1 VDASHQR
8 ARRGFPLNADPAH
21 QRRLLDLQALDTKLD
36 QLAHRRKS
44 LPEIA
49 ELEKLAADHSRLR
62 DAEVAASTQAS
73 DLEQQRERA
82 DKDVELVRARKDRDR
97 KRLGAGQVS
106 AARELESLQ
115 SEIASLERRQS
126 ELEEIELE
134 IMEKLEAAQEEAS
147 RLATERDD
155 VGRRARDVQT
165 NRDAA
170 WQEIDAEAAGTKA
183 ERDAAAGEIPDDL
196 LGLYEKARANGH
208 GVGAAA
214 IRQRRCEGCRLEL
227 DPVTLN
233 SIRAAAP
240 EAIVRCE
247 ECRRILVRTEES
259 GL

>member
-1 VDASHQR
+1 MDASHQR

-21 QRRLLDLQALDTKLD
+21 QRRLLDLQALDTKID

-49 ELEKLAADHSRLR
+49 ELEKLAGEHSRLR
-62 DAEVAASTQAS
+62 DAEVSASTQAG
-73 DLEQQRERA
+73 DLEQQRGRA
-82 DKDVELVRARKDRDR
+82 DKDVELVRARKDRDQ
-97 KRLGAGQVS
+97 KRLDAGQVS
-106 AARELESLQ
+106 AARELQSLQ
-115 SEIASLERRQS
+115 SEIASLERRQG

-134 IMEKLEAAQEEAS
+134 IMEQLESAQEEA
-147 RLATERDD
+147 RHLASQREE
-155 VGRRARDVQT
+155 VGRRARDVQAA
-165 NRDAA
+165 RDAA
-170 WQEIDAEAAGTKA
+170 WQEIDAETAEAKA
-183 ERDAAAGEIPDDL
+183 ERDSVAGEIPDDL
-196 LGLYEKARANGH
+196 LALYEKARATGH
-208 GVGAAA
+208 GIGAAA

-233 SIRAAAP
+233 TIRATAP

>member
-1 VDASHQR
+1 MDASHQR

-36 QLAHRRKS
+36 QLAHRRKA

-49 ELEKLAADHSRLR
+49 ELEKLAGEHSRLR
-62 DAEVAASTQAS
+62 DSEVSASTQAS

-82 DKDVELVRARKDRDR
+82 DKDVELVRARKERDQ
-97 KRLGAGQVS
+97 KRLDAGQVS

-115 SEIASLERRQS
+115 SEIGSLERRQS

-134 IMEKLEAAQEEAS
+134 IMEKLEAAQEEA
-147 RLATERDD
+147 RHLASQRDD
-155 VGRRARDVQT
+155 VGRRAREVQA

-170 WQEIDAEAAGTKA
+170 LREIDAEAAERKA
-183 ERDAAAGEIPDDL
+183 ERDAVAGEIPDNL
-196 LGLYEKARANGH
+196 LALYEKARASGH
-208 GVGAAA
+208 GIGAAA
-214 IRQRRCEGCRLEL
+214 IRKRRCEGCRLEL

-233 SIRAAAP
+233 TIRSAAP
-240 EAIVRCE
+240 DAVVRCE
-247 ECRRILVRTEES
+247 ECRRILIRTDES